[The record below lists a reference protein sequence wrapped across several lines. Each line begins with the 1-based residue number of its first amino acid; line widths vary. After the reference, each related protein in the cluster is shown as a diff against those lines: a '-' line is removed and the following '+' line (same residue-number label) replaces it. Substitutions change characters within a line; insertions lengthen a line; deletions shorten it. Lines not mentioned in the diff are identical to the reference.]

1 MNDDEKQ
8 KLNETS
14 GETVEEFVV
23 FKDEP
28 QDFSAQENRVSK
40 EVVKDTEKIVKS
52 KKTNKSRLLNA
63 IFFCISVVVLVIII
77 VYQSRKYGIKDVG
90 KLVTDDLNLKGV
102 ALIFL
107 AFIGIMLCDTFRTYI
122 LLYKATKISRPI
134 ISYKSTAICRYYDC
148 ITPFSFGGQPFQIY
162 YLSTRGVNAGIAT
175 SVPMAKYMF
184 SQISFSI
191 IALIML
197 ILGSG
202 TYGEQS
208 KLVVTISIISL
219 IISMLFLLAIIF
231 LSLSKKVAP
240 RLVISIVKFL
250 SKLNL
255 VKDYEK
261 TYRARFR
268 SLLEYQKSIRYYLRS
283 FWVALCT
290 FIASALMVILRALI
304 PYLIYMM
311 LSSKMEVGF
320 AVIFCKCVICELA
333 TMYIPL
339 PGGAGMAEISFTA
352 LFSSLFSDG
361 LLFWAMLIYRI
372 ASYYIYILQGVLVIV
387 YDLIVGEKRDK
398 KYKETKLVELK
409 IKAMYKDHR

>member
-219 IISMLFLLAIIF
+219 VISMLFLLDIIF

-240 RLVISIVKFL
+240 RLVKFL

-409 IKAMYKDHR
+409 INAMYKDHR